1 MAPTESRKP
10 MTTQTHPVGAT
21 GHHTEATLK
30 ARHQEALDIFEAWCD
45 RVRQSGGKD
54 RVAAE
59 LQQEEAWEW
68 VESTKADLDLYRSVM
83 CQRGAVVGRAAPHG
97 RVGVIA
103 SPTALAARRNDSGAS
118 AQRVRL
124 VGRRGA

>member
-1 MAPTESRKP
+1 

-45 RVRQSGGKD
+45 RVRDSGGQD

-59 LQQEEAWEW
+59 LQQFEAWDW
-68 VESTKADLDLYRSVM
+68 VESTKQDLDLFRSVT
-83 CQRGAVVGRAAPHG
+83 RERAAG
-97 RVGVIA
+97 GRRAYARTRVGVIA
-103 SPTALAARRNDSGAS
+103 HPRR
-118 AQRVRL
+118 
-124 VGRRGA
+124 